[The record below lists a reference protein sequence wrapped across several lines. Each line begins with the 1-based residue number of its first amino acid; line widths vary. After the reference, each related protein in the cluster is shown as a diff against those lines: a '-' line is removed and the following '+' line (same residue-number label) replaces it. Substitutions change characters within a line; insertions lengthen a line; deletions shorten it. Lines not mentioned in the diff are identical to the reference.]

1 VEAICADCGAPVI
14 LRGDPVVIVRTCGHE
29 KSGVKV
35 TLGSVRLYGEA
46 DVARRNPEAL
56 KLVADANQR

>member
-1 VEAICADCGAPVI
+1 
-14 LRGDPVVIVRTCGHE
+14 
-29 KSGVKV
+29 VKV